1 MNFAASL
8 LHQLGVWRKFQ
19 QNAKNSTGI
28 RVPRAIKCFLTSV
41 VLFHRILTAWLINT
55 TFFSLFIYLFFSE
68 SRGVTSRELSSQS
81 PPTPPPSDAA
91 YLHQDVEGAGAGA
104 VGAGEEIV
112 EVDAVGVV
120 LLHDRQLE
128 AGLLADVVLGDVH
141 VHVGTYGRGREV
153 RKTPGRHSW
162 LNVHLLKFSPFWKT
176 SNDGRA
182 QMVSGAARLV
192 SSINRAVGFAS
203 AVWHLISSPA
213 RGWERRFV

>member
-1 MNFAASL
+1 MAASSSEASEAPGQRWTSPL
-8 LHQLGVWRKFQ
+8 LYFISSASGE
-19 QNAKNSTGI
+19 NSNKTQRTPPGFEFPA
-28 RVPRAIKCFLTSV
+28 RVIKCFHLTSV

-68 SRGVTSRELSSQS
+68 SRGVTSREFSLQF
-81 PPTPPPSDAA
+81 PPPPSDAA

-162 LNVHLLKFSPFWKT
+162 LNVHLLKFTPFWKT
-176 SNDGRA
+176 SN
-182 QMVSGAARLV
+182 QTVSGAARLV

-203 AVWHLISSPA
+203 V
-213 RGWERRFV
+213 V